1 MFSKI
6 KKETHKPCIY
16 VDKNVLKVSNEVQR
30 DIDIEDILLNHTAVY
45 DDDKRANKGG
55 FVPLTF
61 ATSVRTVYTNK
72 VVQILRKSRRFTLS
86 GITPYYN
93 TPCYYV
99 SLGRIELL
107 PHRGLD
113 LIMYL
118 SSISLFHMVDYRSG
132 FDDVMLHSE
141 FQNIGIYN
149 PNPDFVSP
157 MVYSHVY
164 IDDDYAEEF
173 SKYFKTES
181 SWVDISFAKSSSRD
195 DNYKALIDT
204 LLIVS
209 KEESNDE

>member
-1 MFSKI
+1 MFRKI

-30 DIDIEDILLNHTAVY
+30 DIDIEDILLNHTRVY
-45 DDDKRANKGG
+45 DDDKRANIDG

-61 ATSVRTVYTNK
+61 STSVRTVYTNK
-72 VVQILRKSRRFTLS
+72 VVQILRKSLR
-86 GITPYYN
+86 GN
-93 TPCYYV
+93 TSEYCV
-99 SLGRIELL
+99 HLGRIELL

-118 SSISLFHMVDYRSG
+118 SSISLFHMVNYREG

-149 PNPDFVSP
+149 PNPDLVSP
-157 MVYSHVY
+157 MIYSHIY

-173 SKYFKTES
+173 SKYFKPES

-195 DNYKALIDT
+195 DKYKALIDT